1 MKRYLIPGIGTAI
14 LLASCSQNQPVP
26 PAHATG
32 GVANGYTL
40 PKEASQSRQ
49 YLALPGQSARP
60 VAPSDTDDA
69 FERQAA
75 AYATGRSDSPQTDPG
90 FSAMDDP
97 QTGAAQTGAPLPL
110 TDSPAM
116 PPATTDTSD
125 IPEPSIIQN
134 PDSQQTPATEP
145 SLRQELATTPP
156 AATSNTTA
164 TTADYAVQV
173 TNGTVGR
180 LFVEVQDDSG
190 NVFPIAFMHAGQNIS
205 TPPMEPKP
213 IVGKLTVVVRDPDQP
228 NAPEL
233 RRYKVNPPAQYSG
246 KTVGITILPGGQYRA
261 SLDGEVYYTSPAPTP
276 PGQSGDNQ

>member
-14 LLASCSQNQPVP
+14 LLASCSQNQPDVP
-26 PAHATG
+26 ANTTG
-32 GVANGYTL
+32 GQANGYAL
-40 PKEASQSRQ
+40 PKETSQSRQ
-49 YLALPGQSARP
+49 YLALPGQPARP

-75 AYATGRSDSPQTDPG
+75 AYATGTSDTPQTDPVI
-90 FSAMDDP
+90 SAMDAP
-97 QTGAAQTGAPLPL
+97 QTGAPLPP
-110 TDSPAM
+110 TGSPAM
-116 PPATTDTSD
+116 PPATTDTSG
-125 IPEPSIIQN
+125 IPEPSILQN
-134 PDSQQTPATEP
+134 PDSQQTAVTEP
-145 SLRQELATTPP
+145 SPQQELATPPP
-156 AATSNTTA
+156 AATNNTTA
-164 TTADYAVQV
+164 TSADYAVQV

-276 PGQSGDNQ
+276 PGPSGGNQ